1 MSEKK
6 YTIGIDIGGSHIS
19 CVAVDRVS
27 QQIVKGTF
35 KRDRLSH
42 TDTAENVFKAWAKTI
57 NECLSDIG
65 VENVAGLGFAV
76 PGPFN
81 YQEGYSMME
90 HKYPKIFKKHIPTE
104 LSKYLI
110 KKELPMRFLNDA
122 SSFAVGVCWGGD
134 GKDFDRVVAITLG
147 TGFGSAYIQG
157 GVPVVS
163 TDKVAPEGC
172 FWHLP
177 YKNGIADDYFST
189 RWFVNSYKSKTGI
202 EVNGAKEILEKGE
215 QFEEIFNEFGNNL
228 GEFLAPWL
236 QKFDAQILILGG
248 NISLA
253 FSYFEKSLLATLRKA
268 GVSTQV
274 VVSGLMENAAMVG
287 AARLF
292 EEDFWK
298 KVSKDLPKI

>member
-1 MSEKK
+1 M
-6 YTIGIDIGGSHIS
+6 
-19 CVAVDRVS
+19 
-27 QQIVKGTF
+27 
-35 KRDRLSH
+35 
-42 TDTAENVFKAWAKTI
+42 
-57 NECLSDIG
+57 
-65 VENVAGLGFAV
+65 
-76 PGPFN
+76 
-81 YQEGYSMME
+81 
-90 HKYPKIFKKHIPTE
+90 
-104 LSKYLI
+104 
-110 KKELPMRFLNDA
+110 
-122 SSFAVGVCWGGD
+122 
-134 GKDFDRVVAITLG
+134 
-147 TGFGSAYIQG
+147 
-157 GVPVVS
+157 
-163 TDKVAPEGC
+163 
-172 FWHLP
+172 P

-202 EVNGAKEILEKGE
+202 EVNGAKEILEKGK

-298 KVSKDLPKI
+298 KVSNNLPKI